1 MYPGLA
7 SLLQQLAADPS
18 DELLAARIV
27 ALLQDIPDGEY
38 RVDQLLA
45 AAQMLL
51 AASPRLGLICAHA
64 AYRSAPDRVEALAIA
79 EEALSRLGRRAKV
92 EVLRKERRRLDAENR
107 ARPAVDPTV
116 SKFLLDE
123 SGGQGASGG
132 LAQGLEPA
140 QGMAVN
146 PDEGT
151 VLITPGETDGYV
163 AEDQDKPLPVDESK
177 SQAEPLP
184 GWWST
189 ARTRQGFAANYDA
202 MLELC
207 PAGPDDLR
215 ELVKDSD
222 AMAALP
228 GDSLLEAVEKLPE
241 GELQS
246 AVMTLMVVD
255 AVINLPVGST
265 IRGAD
270 PHELVA
276 GLLAGMLGRM
286 SLSGSQTALIQE
298 AVSLRL
304 PLLPA
309 RLQAGLA
316 LALKKAASDERPQP
330 SFLTT
335 TF

>member
-7 SLLQQLAADPS
+7 SLLQQLAADPT

-27 ALLQDIPDGEY
+27 SLLQDIPDGEY

-45 AAQMLL
+45 ASQMLL

-92 EVLRKERRRLDAENR
+92 EVLRKERKRLDAENR
-107 ARPAVDPTV
+107 VRPVVDPTV
-116 SKFLLDE
+116 SKLLLDE
-123 SGGQGASGG
+123 SGGLQE
-132 LAQGLEPA
+132 LPENAQD
-140 QGMAVN
+140 VDIK

-151 VLITPGETDGYV
+151 VLIRPGET
-163 AEDQDKPLPVDESK
+163 ESPVKAALSGAIPNHDSL
-177 SQAEPLP
+177 SDPSVNSNSLP
-184 GWWST
+184 GWWT
-189 ARTRQGFAANYDA
+189 AARVRPGFAANYDA
-202 MLELC
+202 LLELC
-207 PAGPDDLR
+207 SAGIDEISRLI
-215 ELVKDSD
+215 KDSD
-222 AMAALP
+222 SIAALP
-228 GDSLLEAVEKLPE
+228 GDSLLEAVEKLPDVD
-241 GELQS
+241 LHS

-255 AVINLPVGST
+255 AVIGLPVGST

-286 SLSGSQTALIQE
+286 NLSGQQTTLIQE

-304 PLLPA
+304 PILPA

-316 LALKKAASDERPQP
+316 LALKRVASDERPEP
-330 SFLTT
+330 SFTT
-335 TF
+335 TTL

>member
-38 RVDQLLA
+38 RADQLLA

-51 AASPRLGLICAHA
+51 AVSPRLGLICAHA
-64 AYRSAPDRVEALAIA
+64 AYRSAPDRIEALAIA

-92 EVLRKERRRLDAENR
+92 EVLRKERRRIDAEQ
-107 ARPAVDPTV
+107 RPRLAVDQTV
-116 SKFLLDE
+116 SKFLQDE
-123 SGGQGASGG
+123 SGGQDAPAVFVKGME
-132 LAQGLEPA
+132 LAQGIV
-140 QGMAVN
+140 VN
-146 PDEGT
+146 RDEGT
-151 VLITPGETDGYV
+151 VLIRPGDAEAPV
-163 AEDQDKPLPVDESK
+163 AAQEAKPTTIEDPVPSDS
-177 SQAEPLP
+177 AP
-184 GWWST
+184 GWWT
-189 ARTRQGFAANYDA
+189 AARARHEFAANYDA
-202 MLELC
+202 LLELC
-207 PAGPDDLR
+207 SAGADELR
-215 ELVKDSD
+215 ELVRDSD
-222 AMAALP
+222 AMAAMP

-255 AVINLPVGST
+255 AVISLPVGAT

-316 LALKKAASDERPQP
+316 LALKKAASDERPEP